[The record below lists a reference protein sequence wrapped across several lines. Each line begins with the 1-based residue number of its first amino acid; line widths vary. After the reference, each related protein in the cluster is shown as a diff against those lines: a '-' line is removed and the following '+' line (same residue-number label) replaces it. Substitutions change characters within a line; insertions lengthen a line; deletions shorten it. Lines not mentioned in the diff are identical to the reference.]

1 MSGKTRTGRNTYNCL
16 GGGEAL
22 KSDKADYFARVSP
35 KRDWLRTFALRLL
48 HPPES
53 QFQSGETLRS
63 LLFPSNHMYTF

>member
-48 HPPES
+48 HPP
-53 QFQSGETLRS
+53 
-63 LLFPSNHMYTF
+63 